1 MHNITSESIKPSH
14 SQKRTIS
21 VFFLSQP
28 PETPTSTTN
37 SSELVQN
44 VLVVR
49 GGDYGLEIICALN
62 NLDANTAATIIK
74 HAFSD
79 GISDGIDLRNL

>member
-1 MHNITSESIKPSH
+1 MTLK
-14 SQKRTIS
+14 
-21 VFFLSQP
+21 
-28 PETPTSTTN
+28 
-37 SSELVQN
+37 VQN

-79 GISDGIDLRNL
+79 EISDGIDLRNL